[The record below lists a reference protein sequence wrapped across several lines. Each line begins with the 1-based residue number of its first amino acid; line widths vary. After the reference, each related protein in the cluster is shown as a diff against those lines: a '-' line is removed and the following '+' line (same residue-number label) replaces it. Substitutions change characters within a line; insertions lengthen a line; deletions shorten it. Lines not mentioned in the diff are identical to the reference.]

1 MSKLTTAKRII
12 LGFAIAPLALITVA
26 IYALH
31 DLSILKEQAV
41 AIVEQ
46 DWPKV
51 APILTISNNLRENG
65 KNTRDLLINDEK
77 ATIYKAIEATRDST
91 GQALATLKPLLN
103 TPSGTELYEGLLQ
116 SREVYVKA
124 FTAVVT
130 LIKNGQRELALEAVQ
145 RQLIPSEQAVY
156 ASLNAVM

>member
-1 MSKLTTAKRII
+1 MDDRHSPSQLLVRTEMSKLTTAKRII

-31 DLSILKEQAV
+31 DLGILKEQAV

-65 KNTRDLLINDEK
+65 KNTRDLLINNEK
-77 ATIYKAIEATRDST
+77 APIYKAIDATRDST

-103 TPSGTELYEGLLQ
+103 TPS
-116 SREVYVKA
+116 
-124 FTAVVT
+124 
-130 LIKNGQRELALEAVQ
+130 
-145 RQLIPSEQAVY
+145 
-156 ASLNAVM
+156 